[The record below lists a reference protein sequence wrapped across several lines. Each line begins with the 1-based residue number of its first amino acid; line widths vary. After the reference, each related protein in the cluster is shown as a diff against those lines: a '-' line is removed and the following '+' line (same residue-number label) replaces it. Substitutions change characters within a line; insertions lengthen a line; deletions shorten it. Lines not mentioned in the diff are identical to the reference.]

1 MGFPGERRRLG
12 EKGSAMRTLIGENG
26 KVGYG
31 CLDGPVRFNH
41 EDFPLRTF
49 FGRRAG
55 PLRRRMALGAFSYLG
70 ILGDGFLAGMA
81 AVRLGYVAN
90 VFGFFFDFKT
100 GKLWEHTVK
109 DRPGRLAFPMDPDE
123 CAIHYESRS
132 CRFDLVK
139 SHSRE
144 VLEVDARF
152 GKRLTVAGRF
162 PYGFSLRPLRV
173 VNPSCG
179 DPNRFTFT
187 EKCSPLRPGSL
198 SVAFDGVERVAGL
211 GPVTAMYDWSG
222 GFFNRHSNWLWSAL
236 AGILPD
242 GTPVGANFAA
252 LANESFYPEN
262 AFWVGG
268 KRIRLAHVIFDYD
281 PADPRGEDWRIFTE
295 DGQVELRFRALG
307 ERGERTRAP
316 FLKVNFRQ
324 FVGEYTGWL
333 RDPGGRSVRLDRMR
347 GVAEIH
353 LSVW

>member
-1 MGFPGERRRLG
+1 MH
-12 EKGSAMRTLIGENG
+12 TLIGENG

-41 EDFPLRTF
+41 EDFVLRTF

-55 PLRRRMALGAFSYLG
+55 ALRRRMALGGFSYLG
-70 ILGDGFLAGMA
+70 ILGEGFVAGLA
-81 AVRLGYVAN
+81 AVRLGYLAN
-90 VFGFFFDFKT
+90 VFGFLFDVRT
-100 GKLWEHTVK
+100 GELWEHSAK
-109 DRPGRLAFPMDPDE
+109 ALPGSLRFPLDPDE
-123 CAIHYESRS
+123 SAIHFESRG
-132 CRFDLVK
+132 CRLDLVK
-139 SHSRE
+139 SHARE

-152 GKRLTVAGRF
+152 GGRLAVKGRF
-162 PYGFSLRPLRV
+162 PYGFALRPLRV

-187 EKCSPLRPGSL
+187 EKCAPLVPESL
-198 SVAFDGVERVAGL
+198 SVAFDGEERVAG
-211 GPVTAMYDWSG
+211 PVAAVYDWSA
-222 GFFNRHSNWLWSAL
+222 GFFNRNSNWLWSAL
-236 AGILPD
+236 AGFLPD

-252 LANESFYPEN
+252 LVNETFYPEN

-268 KRIRLAHVIFDYD
+268 KRIRLAQVVFDYD
-281 PADPRGEDWRIFTE
+281 PEDPRREDWRIFTE
-295 DGQVELRFRALG
+295 DGQVELRFRPLG